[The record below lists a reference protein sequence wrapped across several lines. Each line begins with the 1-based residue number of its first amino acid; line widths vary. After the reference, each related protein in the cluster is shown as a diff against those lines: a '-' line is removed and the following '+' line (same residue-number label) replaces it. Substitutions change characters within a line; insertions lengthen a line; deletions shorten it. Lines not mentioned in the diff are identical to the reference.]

1 MQLAVVEPILTQVA
15 SRKAPVFLMFLQN
28 QVFTLILVPCILFL
42 FLACGERSLSGEIK
56 AVVKERRGRLKK
68 CLIIASELL
77 TEDYLRWIEVAEYTL
92 LVA

>member
-1 MQLAVVEPILTQVA
+1 
-15 SRKAPVFLMFLQN
+15 
-28 QVFTLILVPCILFL
+28 
-42 FLACGERSLSGEIK
+42 LSGEIK